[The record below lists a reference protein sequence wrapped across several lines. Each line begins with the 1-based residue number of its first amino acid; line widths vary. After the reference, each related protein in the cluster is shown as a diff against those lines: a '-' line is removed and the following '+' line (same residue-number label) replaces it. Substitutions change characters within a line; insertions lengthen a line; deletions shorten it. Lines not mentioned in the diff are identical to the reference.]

1 MILWP
6 SSPTR
11 TLNAAPSGSLKNESV
26 GQGKEKVVL
35 GIRINGVVYH
45 RIE

>member
-1 MILWP
+1 MILWR

-11 TLNAAPSGSLKNESV
+11 ILNAASSGSLKYGSV
-26 GQGKEKVVL
+26 EERKEKVAL